1 MVWSRDFVHGDLVVS
16 PDATTVH
23 RTTDVGWHG
32 FVGTSTLR
40 TGVHTFTINMSE
52 YWAVGV
58 VDADMNFRIQNCL
71 WCATNLAWNGT
82 YGVTKNA
89 AIDVRTNGV
98 TIEGWHGS
106 HNSVERLEIQM
117 KVDMVAHKLAFRDSE
132 DKEWKELP
140 AIMLPSSLRLW
151 ASLGSKNSRLAV
163 TASCMHPSGLE
174 TTLARDMSVFCCS
187 EKHADICIVVGDAR
201 IPAHSFILAARS
213 PAFATMLTDPMK
225 ESIIKE
231 IVLEDIEACVVKDLL
246 QFVYSGSLDA
256 SCENTRLTGLLGAA
270 KRFGIS
276 VLEKLVLE
284 KLCTDGF
291 TCLLQVSCRL

>member
-1 MVWSRDFVHGDLVVS
+1 
-16 PDATTVH
+16 
-23 RTTDVGWHG
+23 
-32 FVGTSTLR
+32 
-40 TGVHTFTINMSE
+40 
-52 YWAVGV
+52 
-58 VDADMNFRIQNCL
+58 
-71 WCATNLAWNGT
+71 
-82 YGVTKNA
+82 
-89 AIDVRTNGV
+89 
-98 TIEGWHGS
+98 
-106 HNSVERLEIQM
+106 
-117 KVDMVAHKLAFRDSE
+117 
-132 DKEWKELP
+132 
-140 AIMLPSSLRLW
+140 
-151 ASLGSKNSRLAV
+151 
-163 TASCMHPSGLE
+163 
-174 TTLARDMSVFCCS
+174 MSVFCCS
-187 EKHADICIVVGDAR
+187 EKHADICIVVDDAR

-225 ESIIKE
+225 DSIIKE